1 MTRAGVVRRHRLLIG
16 GVAVARVLLAGLYR
30 LSPLWPGPA
39 LPADATPLQLA
50 TAPGHLLPTLG
61 CTTALLA
68 PARVA
73 VVGTELVLVPPS
85 GGDPI
90 KVVFP
95 SGWRAWRLDGR
106 AELVSPDDVVVG
118 REGDILEGL
127 GGGTGDDGAFEVCSV
142 GQ

>member
-1 MTRAGVVRRHRLLIG
+1 MTRSGFVRRHRLLIG
-16 GVAVARVLLAGLYR
+16 GLAAALVLLAGLYR

-39 LPADATPLQLA
+39 LPAGAMPLTLA

-68 PARVA
+68 PTRVA
-73 VVGTELVLVPPS
+73 VAGNALVLVPPT

-106 AELVSPDDVVVG
+106 AELVSRDGVVVG
-118 REGDILEGL
+118 REGDIVEGL